1 MVRKVKWWQWYC
13 YYRDRWNSGCC
24 VPVEIGMWI
33 QSREDIVSSLIQHCI
48 SNNTQISMQPTL
60 YTWYQTLSRLL
71 YWPLSK
77 QRDGGYHWQCLHL
90 VIHSRGPHG
99 FKLLSISDDIS
110 PCGFVNGRNLTP
122 PSSQFGYHTVEF
134 INPFIFSPLLVSFR
148 YSEDLDRPMTPFV
161 HQRIAWRQVRSTS
174 TDWLFT
180 SVSHVLVTG

>member
-1 MVRKVKWWQWYC
+1 MAVVLLLSWQMKQWVLCPSGDRYVNSISRRYC
-13 YYRDRWNSGCC
+13 LKPNPALYFK
-24 VPVEIGMWI
+24 
-33 QSREDIVSSLIQHCI
+33 QH
-48 SNNTQISMQPTL
+48 TQISMQPTL